1 MNAHT
6 DMSSV
11 IIPRSDQYNADDL
24 VAGPITVR
32 IREVKITQGS
42 EQPVSILI
50 EDSEKVFRPCK
61 SSSRVLVMGW
71 GPDASKY
78 VGRSLTLYRDAD
90 VKWGGLAVGGIRISH
105 MSDLDG
111 PKTMMLTATK
121 GSRKPHKVLP
131 LTVSTQTSAPP
142 TDPAE
147 KFANA
152 YAAKLATLTTMP
164 DLDAFVMEK
173 KVKLDELQAKHPE
186 LYDQVSAAIADRVVE
201 LAPADG
207 FDAELEAAE

>member
-1 MNAHT
+1 
-6 DMSSV
+6 
-11 IIPRSDQYNADDL
+11 
-24 VAGPITVR
+24 
-32 IREVKITQGS
+32 
-42 EQPVSILI
+42 
-50 EDSEKVFRPCK
+50 
-61 SSSRVLVMGW
+61 MGW

-131 LTVSTQTSAPP
+131 LAVSTQTSAPT

-152 YAAKLATLTTMP
+152 YLGKLATLTTIA

-173 KVKLDELQAKHPE
+173 KVKLDELQAKRPE

>member
-24 VAGPITVR
+24 VAGPITVT
-32 IREVKITQGS
+32 IREVKITPGS

-50 EDSEKVFRPCK
+50 EDSEKAFRPCK

-131 LTVSTQTSAPP
+131 LVVEKPAAQSSV
-142 TDPAE
+142 DPAE
-147 KFANA
+147 KFATA
-152 YAAKLATLTTMP
+152 YITKLATFTAMP
-164 DLDAFVMEK
+164 ELDAFVMEK
-173 KVKLDELQAKHPE
+173 KVKLDELQSKRPE
-186 LYDQVSAAIADRVVE
+186 LYDKVSAARSDKVAE
-201 LAPADG
+201 LASADG
-207 FDAELEAAE
+207 FDAVLEAAE